1 MITSVK
7 TNKPIGHLRYFVLCL
22 FIACSLPAVETE
34 EENSNVS
41 AQRNSFPSSVSE
53 LETIQARIQSSLA
66 KVKHTVVSIEAE
78 DGAGSG
84 VLVSSDGLIL
94 TAAHVIGE
102 SGREMK
108 VVFED
113 GTEANARSL
122 GGSELSD
129 AGMLQLMDSPK
140 KPFAQIAESSESKV
154 GDWCF
159 ALGHPSGFDQ
169 ERGLV
174 LRVGRIIRKK
184 EETMQTDCRL
194 LGGDSGGPLFSMDG
208 KVIGIHSRISHD
220 PEENFHTTIESFRSN
235 WDYFLNEKLHTFQS
249 MQNGGFLGVF
259 CEESNDGLLV
269 LEVVPDTPA
278 DKAGIM
284 AGDVLTRLDD
294 SPLDTREKL
303 TIMVSSKRP
312 GSKVVLD
319 YLRDSFEISIRLE
332 LGERDSL

>member
-1 MITSVK
+1 M
-7 TNKPIGHLRYFVLCL
+7 NRPGRG
-22 FIACSLPAVETE
+22 
-34 EENSNVS
+34 N
-41 AQRNSFPSSVSE
+41 
-53 LETIQARIQSSLA
+53 
-66 KVKHTVVSIEAE
+66 
-78 DGAGSG
+78 
-84 VLVSSDGLIL
+84 GL
-94 TAAHVIGE
+94 
-102 SGREMK
+102 
-108 VVFED
+108 
-113 GTEANARSL
+113 
-122 GGSELSD
+122 
-129 AGMLQLMDSPK
+129 
-140 KPFAQIAESSESKV
+140 
-154 GDWCF
+154 
-159 ALGHPSGFDQ
+159 
-169 ERGLV
+169 
-174 LRVGRIIRKK
+174 
-184 EETMQTDCRL
+184 
-194 LGGDSGGPLFSMDG
+194 
-208 KVIGIHSRISHD
+208 HD